1 MKSMKKILLG
11 GLFSFLTFFLPAQE
25 FDSTILNIVEKKFD
39 ENKNVYSFKYDLL
52 SEILQVGLENGILE
66 GAQNDV
72 RFKSTIYGLM
82 VMFDKRYEIDRYY
95 SRLKFQRNFEL
106 GGSIQMNEDNRVNGF
121 GIALKY
127 AVINKRD
134 LSYGKDYSVLS
145 ARIQQT
151 QQQLHSMFGL
161 VMQAFGRD
169 STTTPEQK
177 RKLVKFISD
186 NASIKDF
193 DKFYEEFV
201 TIIGV
206 VADEETQKKVSEIK
220 AVVNSINEDYKRIT
234 DEISQRPL
242 LTFAAE
248 AKNSES
254 NWAFA
259 TLKLEFQ
266 KGLGFVKSDEY
277 PWDLYLASELNFIND
292 TLSVSTGLNRSVFST
307 KGGINHVLI
316 KKKNNQSF
324 LEVLGGF
331 EYNSVFD
338 GKYSEEKSSAL
349 NAMLNV
355 TFRIAP
361 NLYLPVELRFDPDQ
375 NRVLGLIR
383 IKWDMI
389 RDSE

>member
-1 MKSMKKILLG
+1 MKKICLC
-11 GLFSFLTFFLPAQE
+11 GLFSFIIFFLPAQE

-52 SEILQVGLENGILE
+52 SEILQVGLDNGILE

-82 VMFDKRYEIDRYY
+82 VMFDKRYEVDRYY
-95 SRLKFQRNFEL
+95 SRLKFQRNFEF
-106 GGSIQMNEDNRVNGF
+106 GGSIQMNEDNRVNGY

-127 AVINKRD
+127 ALINKRD

-177 RKLVKFISD
+177 KKLVRFISD

-193 DKFYEEFV
+193 DKFYQEFV
-201 TIIGV
+201 TIVGV
-206 VADEETQKKVSEIK
+206 AADEETQKKVAGIK

-242 LTFAAE
+242 LTFGAE

-254 NWAFA
+254 NWEFA

-277 PWDLYLASELNFIND
+277 PWDLYLASELIFTND
-292 TLSVSTGLNRSVFST
+292 TVSISGKLDRSVFSA

-316 KKKNNQSF
+316 KRKNNQSF

-331 EYNSVFD
+331 EYNSVFN
-338 GKYSEEKSSAL
+338 GSYPEERSSLL
-349 NAMLNV
+349 NALFNL

-361 NLYLPVELRFDPDQ
+361 NLYLPIELKFDPDKS
-375 NRVLGLIR
+375 RITGLIR

>member
-1 MKSMKKILLG
+1 MKKICLC
-11 GLFSFLTFFLPAQE
+11 GLFSFNFFFLVAQE

-52 SEILQVGLENGILE
+52 SEILQVGLDNGILE

-95 SRLKFQRNFEL
+95 SRLKFQRNFEF
-106 GGSIQMNEDNRVNGF
+106 GGSIQMNEDNRVNGY

-127 AVINKRD
+127 ALINKRD

-193 DKFYEEFV
+193 DKFYQEFV
-201 TIIGV
+201 TIVGV
-206 VADEETQKKVSEIK
+206 AADEETQKKVGEIK

-242 LTFAAE
+242 LTFGAE

-254 NWAFA
+254 NWEFA
-259 TLKLEFQ
+259 TFKLEFQ

-277 PWDLYLASELNFIND
+277 PWDLYLASELIFTND
-292 TLSVSTGLNRSVFST
+292 TLSISGKLDRSVFSA

-316 KKKNNQSF
+316 KRKNNQSF

-331 EYNSVFD
+331 EYNSVFN
-338 GKYSEEKSSAL
+338 GNYPEERSSLL
-349 NAMLNV
+349 NAMFNL

-361 NLYLPVELRFDPDQ
+361 NLYLPIELKFDPDKS
-375 NRVLGLIR
+375 RVTGLIR

>member
-1 MKSMKKILLG
+1 MKKTFLG
-11 GLFSFLTFFLPAQE
+11 GLFCFLVFFVQAQE
-25 FDSTILNIVEKKFD
+25 FDSSMLNIVEKKFD

-52 SEILQVGLENGILE
+52 SEILQVGLDNGILE

-72 RFKSTIYGLM
+72 RFKSTIYGVM

-95 SRLKFQRNFEL
+95 SRLKFQRNFEF
-106 GGSIQMNEDNRVNGF
+106 GGSIQMNEDNRVNGY
-121 GIALKY
+121 GMALKY

-177 RKLVKFISD
+177 RKLVRFISD

-193 DKFYEEFV
+193 DKFYEEFL
-201 TIIGV
+201 TIVGV
-206 VADEETQKKVSEIK
+206 AANEETQKKVAEIK
-220 AVVNSINEDYKRIT
+220 AVVNSINDDYKRIT

-242 LTFAAE
+242 LTFGAE

-254 NWAFA
+254 NWEFA

-277 PWDLYLASELNFIND
+277 PWDLYLASELIFTND
-292 TLSVSTGLNRSVFST
+292 TLSVSGRLDRSVFSA

-316 KKKNNQSF
+316 KRKNNQSF

-331 EYNSVFD
+331 EYNSVFN
-338 GKYSEEKSSAL
+338 GNYPEEKSSL
-349 NAMLNV
+349 LKAMLHF

-361 NLYLPVELRFDPDQ
+361 NLYLPVELKFDPDKS
-375 NRVLGLIR
+375 RVTGLIR

>member
-1 MKSMKKILLG
+1 MRKICVG
-11 GLFSFLTFFLPAQE
+11 GLFSFLTIVLQAQE
-25 FDSTILNIVEKKFD
+25 FDSTILSIVEKKFD

-52 SEILQVGLENGILE
+52 SEILQVGLDRGILK
-66 GAQNDV
+66 GTQNDV
-72 RFKSTIYGLM
+72 RVKSTIYGLM
-82 VMFDKRYEIDRYY
+82 VMFDKRYEIDKYY

-106 GGSIQMNEDNRVNGF
+106 GGSMQMNEDNQINGY
-121 GIALKY
+121 GVALKY

-145 ARIQQT
+145 SRIQQT

-169 STTTPEQK
+169 STTSPEQK

-206 VADEETQKKVSEIK
+206 AADEETQKKVSEIK

-254 NWAFA
+254 NWEFA
-259 TLKLEFQ
+259 TLRLEFQ
-266 KGLGFVKSDEY
+266 KGLGFVKPDEY
-277 PWDLYLASELNFIND
+277 PWDLYLASELIFTND
-292 TLSVSTGLNRSVFST
+292 TLLISDKLNRTVFSA

-316 KKKNNQSF
+316 KKQNNQSF

-331 EYNSVFD
+331 EYNSVFN
-338 GKYSEEKSSAL
+338 GKYPEEESSIL
-349 NAMLNV
+349 NAMFSF

-361 NLYLPVELRFDPDQ
+361 NLYLPVELKYDPDK
-375 NRVLGLIR
+375 NRFMGQVR